1 MAGFDSTADNTI
13 PRLVIIKRFNT
24 QKLIHRNMGGITVT
38 TGQFKESHVKS
49 RWSGSVTMLLIMGEC
64 YSVRSVMADSRYWRR
79 PDREKQEQSVIDAF
93 LASKENS

>member
-38 TGQFKESHVKS
+38 TGQFKDSHVKS

-79 PDREKQEQSVIDAF
+79 PARGQQQPTVTEPL
-93 LASKENS
+93 LASNET